1 MEKTMKHYRV
11 SPGEG
16 VNLHHHDPRGTGDFK
31 RQTEVAGRTE
41 QLRLRLDALQER
53 LYAEGSRAVLVVLQ
67 GIDTGG
73 KDGTIRH
80 VMSGVNPQGC
90 IVTSFK
96 TPTPLEKAHDFLW
109 RIHAACPPRGYIG
122 IFNRSHYE
130 DVLVTRVHG
139 WITEKEA
146 RRRLREIVA
155 FEEMLTRN
163 GTRVLKFL
171 LHISKAEQKKRL
183 LARLDDPGKRWKFSA
198 QDPKERSYW
207 KGYQKA
213 FEEALSATSTRDAPW
228 YVVPADHKWYRNLV
242 VADVLV
248 RALED
253 MDPRPPRILGLDWKK
268 LRRDVVES

>member
-1 MEKTMKHYRV
+1 MKHYRV
-11 SPGEG
+11 NPGEG

-31 RQTEVAGRTE
+31 REDEVAGRTE
-41 QLRLRLDALQER
+41 QLRLRLDVLQER

-109 RIHAACPPRGYIG
+109 RIHAVCPPRGYIG

-183 LARLDDPGKRWKFSA
+183 LARLDDPDKRWKFSP
-198 QDPKERSYW
+198 QDPKERSHW

-213 FEEALSATSTRDAPW
+213 FEEALSATSTREAPW

-253 MDPRPPRILGLDWKK
+253 MDPRPPRIRGLDWKK